1 MNQVFV
7 KLRIPGKGNKYRKM
21 LTIEDGTSLY
31 RNVSDLVE
39 SSVPYTP
46 DGSLQSGE
54 WFAIHEF
61 SEQGYSLDITKSDF
75 ETVDFDSLQRDDY
88 KQIDF
93 LFAWI
98 DKNIYFQNVSKAR
111 LVRKKHILSFGE
123 DYKYVPDSDVLTIN
137 EYPDAIYNP
146 NEDVLYFQRLESIS
160 GIFKG
165 IEELYREAT
174 MLEVVEFLD
183 SEFITLKGDFEAAKV
198 KTLNRKRIALA
209 RDILSGLCA
218 EDKEMIISYIKVYCP
233 DLSAEEQK
241 FTVSSDDD
249 LKMLLYGIEQRYYT
263 TPVGN
268 EQRVAS
274 STYPLKQQGGITN
287 GQA

>member
-1 MNQVFV
+1 M
-7 KLRIPGKGNKYRKM
+7 
-21 LTIEDGTSLY
+21 
-31 RNVSDLVE
+31 
-39 SSVPYTP
+39 
-46 DGSLQSGE
+46 
-54 WFAIHEF
+54 
-61 SEQGYSLDITKSDF
+61 
-75 ETVDFDSLQRDDY
+75 
-88 KQIDF
+88 
-93 LFAWI
+93 
-98 DKNIYFQNVSKAR
+98 
-111 LVRKKHILSFGE
+111 
-123 DYKYVPDSDVLTIN
+123 
-137 EYPDAIYNP
+137 
-146 NEDVLYFQRLESIS
+146 YFQRLESIS